1 MQKDTA
7 ADDLQEEKKKM
18 KEAEELDKIKDDKL
32 KEAVSVVTDPK
43 R

>member
-1 MQKDTA
+1 MQEDA
-7 ADDLQEEKKKM
+7 AENLQEEKKKM
-18 KEAEELDKIKDDKL
+18 KEAEELDKIKDEKL